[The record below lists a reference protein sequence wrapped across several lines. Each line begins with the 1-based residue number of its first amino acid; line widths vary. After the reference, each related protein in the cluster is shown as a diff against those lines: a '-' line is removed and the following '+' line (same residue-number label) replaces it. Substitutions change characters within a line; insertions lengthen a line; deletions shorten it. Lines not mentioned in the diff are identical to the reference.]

1 MDDSDFEEFWFSLK
15 ANFLGFYKLESEKER
30 INIWSENLNK
40 LKEQK
45 KYTDIQ
51 LNILDYLLLVAE
63 DIFAKE
69 NIYYANIFET
79 NIKRWEKIIKLVNFI
94 KKNELNDYL
103 FKLSRLKME
112 VKVYLKLV
120 KENKYKLFEK
130 LYFEGEIDEIFL
142 YLLETEQINIYELL
156 ENYYGLDDYLYE
168 KYNINSDSFD
178 INMRYL
184 KPLKKIRLIKL
195 ICKL

>member
-156 ENYYGLDDYLYE
+156 ENYYGLDDYLFE
-168 KYNINSDSFD
+168 KYNIDIYD
-178 INMRYL
+178 INFKYL